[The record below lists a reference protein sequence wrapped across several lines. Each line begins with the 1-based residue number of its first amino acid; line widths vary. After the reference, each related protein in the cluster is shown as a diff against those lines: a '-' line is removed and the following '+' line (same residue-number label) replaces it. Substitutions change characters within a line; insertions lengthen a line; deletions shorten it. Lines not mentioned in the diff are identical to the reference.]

1 MTLEEVMLFSLV
13 YSLGTFDGINIDE
26 TIRQSYIE
34 ALNENELFKDL
45 VYKLNNY
52 FFYEKQGN
60 KLFKT
65 GQSIWQ
71 EVMKMPNPLQF
82 EKLIDKTT
90 NLVEEIEL
98 SNDYSVRKIENT
110 FFWNESIDVLDKKID
125 RQEYDFFRKIIE
137 IDLVTSCMFMDILSI
152 NIIDTECNNA
162 NDMQR
167 SYIKMLKNISNITKD
182 AWIITEVINEN
193 DIVMY
198 ALKYVEK
205 NVLEEYIRKYKAK
218 PVGLNLWVLLD
229 KHREIIKGHTL
240 SEIPLFCGVGRLTN
254 VGTTELEYIKQGNI
268 VTEFD
273 VSKNIKVDFEASNPI
288 QIINDYLG
296 NSNIKYTI
304 TSELFVELLNMQ
316 LINRHYD
323 NLIQNHK
330 CLICGKK
337 CKNGRSICYRHIEIE
352 K

>member
-1 MTLEEVMLFSLV
+1 MLFSLV

-110 FFWNESIDVLDKKID
+110 FSGMKVLMYLTKKLIG
-125 RQEYDFFRKIIE
+125 RNMTF
-137 IDLVTSCMFMDILSI
+137 L
-152 NIIDTECNNA
+152 
-162 NDMQR
+162 
-167 SYIKMLKNISNITKD
+167 
-182 AWIITEVINEN
+182 
-193 DIVMY
+193 
-198 ALKYVEK
+198 EK
-205 NVLEEYIRKYKAK
+205 L
-218 PVGLNLWVLLD
+218 
-229 KHREIIKGHTL
+229 
-240 SEIPLFCGVGRLTN
+240 
-254 VGTTELEYIKQGNI
+254 
-268 VTEFD
+268 
-273 VSKNIKVDFEASNPI
+273 
-288 QIINDYLG
+288 
-296 NSNIKYTI
+296 
-304 TSELFVELLNMQ
+304 
-316 LINRHYD
+316 
-323 NLIQNHK
+323 
-330 CLICGKK
+330 
-337 CKNGRSICYRHIEIE
+337 
-352 K
+352 